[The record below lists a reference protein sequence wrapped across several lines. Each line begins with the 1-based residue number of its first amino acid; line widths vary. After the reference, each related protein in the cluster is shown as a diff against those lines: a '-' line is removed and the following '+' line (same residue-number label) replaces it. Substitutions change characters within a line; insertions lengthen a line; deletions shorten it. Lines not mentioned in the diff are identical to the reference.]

1 MPAVPPDMKMRGLR
15 FSCPNLRSSRLVSP
29 VEGQGVRPGQV
40 QACSCS
46 PQLLQLGLLAPRPQP
61 TQGPTQDS
69 LLARLKSAAA
79 PRPHPPAHRQRPTAE
94 LEECR
99 PRSSTKAAGL
109 GKGGG
114 RAEEGG
120 PSASLSCWAS
130 SLPGKAWRAGGPS
143 VLLTQHGTALDQP
156 DSPRPHWIQWGPPSL
171 GRAWSLLRQQVLVGQ
186 SPSPAVG
193 EATQGLAPAGPLPQI
208 HP

>member
-29 VEGQGVRPGQV
+29 VEGLGVRPGQV